1 MERKE
6 IKAKI
11 DEVKAQ
17 IKANSKDAHFAEKLI
32 GDLLS
37 LKGQYEHQPTMVY
50 VAMDDIVD
58 TIEGDTFTLYKLN
71 DGRVGFHLKSGY
83 DVVVSPRIEALN
95 GNLKWYIDNKKTIDE
110 SSEEE
115 QELYQLDFECTQH
128 ILTMPLFTATDYDLK
143 YKVSNLFIE
152 TLLKAQETLEN
163 SETLVDDLA
172 QNVLF
177 EDASIA
183 VEDIRSDIDKEVEN
197 LR

>member
-115 QELYQLDFECTQH
+115 QELYKLDFECTQH

-143 YKVSNLFIE
+143 YKVSTLFIE

-172 QNVLF
+172 KNILF
-177 EDASIA
+177 EDATLAI
-183 VEDIRSDIDKEVEN
+183 EDIRAEVDKEVEN
-197 LR
+197 LD

>member
-1 MERKE
+1 MEKKE

-50 VAMDDIVD
+50 VALDDIVD

-71 DGRVGFHLKSGY
+71 DGRVGYHLKSGY

-95 GNLKWYIDNKKTIDE
+95 GNLKWYIDNKKSIDDDTEE
-110 SSEEE
+110 S
-115 QELYQLDFECTQH
+115 QELYRLNFECTQH
-128 ILTMPLFTATDYDLK
+128 MLTLPLFTATDYELK
-143 YKVSNLFIE
+143 FKAANLFIE
-152 TLLKAQETLEN
+152 SLLKAQETLEN
-163 SETLVDDLA
+163 SETLVDDLV
-172 QNVLF
+172 QNILF
-177 EDASIA
+177 EDATLA
-183 VEDIRSDIDKEVEN
+183 MDEIRTEIDKEVEN